1 LDLSVKPSKRI
12 LSSASEELLR
22 GYAKDTQYYVS
33 TSGHA
38 HRVNFRVRSTN
49 KTKEASKEEASKKNA
64 HPSSVI
70 NSGDADRSTT
80 ERSTNTT
87 ASVERLFTPTFAA
100 AIAAANG
107 PSIGKF
113 HKESSRS
120 APTME
125 AFAMRSVGTH
135 LINSRKKISLFE

>member
-80 ERSTNTT
+80 ERSTKTT
-87 ASVERLFTPTFAA
+87 ASVERLFTPTFA
-100 AIAAANG
+100 IAAAND

-125 AFAMRSVGTH
+125 AFALRSVGTH